1 MSFTQYSINKFLR
14 ICRCFRVYFVSNAIG
29 KMQSFDCLNNHQL
42 FQINI
47 KQDFISFED
56 FESKSLYSLCFS
68 SQNDLVQFYL
78 QFSQINYIFTLYVN
92 FETIITKDFEEDSKH
107 TLVDAFSFRIDDGH
121 FEFDCL
127 S

>member
-1 MSFTQYSINKFLR
+1 MSFTQYSIDKFLR
-14 ICRCFRVYFVSNAIG
+14 ICRCSREYFVSNRKA
-29 KMQSFDCLNNHQL
+29 QSFDCMHNHQL
-42 FQINI
+42 FQTNI

-92 FETIITKDFEEDSKH
+92 FETIISKDFEEDSKH